1 MRGSPSQHS
10 MSTEFC
16 KINWSNKHIRNENTA
31 SKLFNVGPFSQQT
44 LLFIVDGIIYTENIK
59 PSCFLSNAEKIPEVL
74 YSSATLLIRSQDVLD
89 ENAELYYFNS
99 HFNSLGP
106 ILTHILQII

>member
-10 MSTEFC
+10 MSTEFF

-31 SKLFNVGPFSQQT
+31 SKRFNVGPFSQQT

>member
-10 MSTEFC
+10 MSTEFF

-31 SKLFNVGPFSQQT
+31 SKRFNVGPFSQQT

-59 PSCFLSNAEKIPEVL
+59 PSCFLLHAEKIPEVL
-74 YSSATLLIRSQDVLD
+74 YSSATLLIRSQDVLN
-89 ENAELYYFNS
+89 ENAELFYFNS